1 MPSFSLLSQQDF
13 HESRVGRPHVKVYE
27 QESYGKEDVLSAVE
41 KCMKKY
47 ADNLLRSLEGITSRL
62 SQLEIY
68 CYKLERSIGELRG
81 DVLRDDTDQRLKSLE
96 KHLHEVSKILFRAS
110 F

>member
-1 MPSFSLLSQQDF
+1 VPSFSFLFQQDF
-13 HESRVGRPHVKVYE
+13 NESGLGRPFVKVYE
-27 QESYGKEDVLSAVE
+27 QESHGKEDVLSAVD

-68 CYKLERSIGELRG
+68 CYKLERSIGELRS
-81 DVLRDDTDQRLKSLE
+81 DVICDDSDQRLKSLE
-96 KHLHEVSKILFRAS
+96 KHLHEVSKLLP
-110 F
+110 

>member
-1 MPSFSLLSQQDF
+1 
-13 HESRVGRPHVKVYE
+13 VKPYE

-68 CYKLERSIGELRG
+68 CYKLERSIGELRS
-81 DVLRDDTDQRLKSLE
+81 DVLRDETDHRLKSLE
-96 KHLHEVSKILFRAS
+96 KHLNEVSKVLF
-110 F
+110 